1 MSVRPSDEG
10 EPIAII
16 GLGCRFPGA
25 TGPAAF
31 WSLLARGGDSVGV
44 LPPDRQLA
52 TARAVRGGFLEHID
66 RFDARF
72 FGISPR
78 EADRLDPQ
86 QRLLLEVTSEA
97 LDDAGLPSRA
107 LDGSNTGVFVGMWIN
122 DYEARMF
129 AETGRVDFHMTTGS
143 GRYTASGRMS
153 HLLGLRGPSVTVD
166 TACSSSLV
174 AAHLACQS
182 LWTGESDIAIA
193 AGVNVIL
200 QPHIT
205 VAYSQARMLSADGR
219 CKFGDASAD
228 GYVRSEGV
236 GVVVLKRLSRARADR
251 DTIHAVI
258 LGSAVNNDGHTGG
271 SLGTPGR
278 SGQEDLLRAAYR
290 RAGIAPTAVQYV
302 EAHGTGTRAGDP
314 VELAALGS
322 VLGRGRGGAQ
332 PCFVGSVKTN
342 IGHTEGAA
350 GSAEEPP

>member
-25 TGPAAF
+25 MGPAAF

-44 LPPDRQLA
+44 LPPARQLA

-143 GRYTASGRMS
+143 GRYTASGRLS
-153 HLLGLRGPSVTVD
+153 HLLGLRGPSMTVD

-174 AAHLACQS
+174 AAHLACES
-182 LWTGESDIAIA
+182 LRRFIA
-193 AGVNVIL
+193 
-200 QPHIT
+200 
-205 VAYSQARMLSADGR
+205 
-219 CKFGDASAD
+219 
-228 GYVRSEGV
+228 
-236 GVVVLKRLSRARADR
+236 
-251 DTIHAVI
+251 
-258 LGSAVNNDGHTGG
+258 
-271 SLGTPGR
+271 
-278 SGQEDLLRAAYR
+278 
-290 RAGIAPTAVQYV
+290 
-302 EAHGTGTRAGDP
+302 EAIKMKW
-314 VELAALGS
+314 S
-322 VLGRGRGGAQ
+322 
-332 PCFVGSVKTN
+332 
-342 IGHTEGAA
+342 
-350 GSAEEPP
+350 